1 MRRWLPFLMIACAG
15 IAVLVYN
22 ERHKTDTDAN
32 PRSIL
37 YTVADTGREITRAPA
52 RLTRMSDDDEVR
64 IGNELAQRYSVGL
77 SANDVQVENYI
88 QSVGRKIFPMAHRKL
103 PYQFHYL
110 PDPNLVNAFALPGGH
125 VFVGGGLLRL
135 MDSEDQL
142 AGVLGHE
149 LEHIDQYHCAE
160 RVQVEANAR
169 KWHLEDVGAL
179 AEIPIGLFQMGYSKK
194 QELAADQEGT
204 RLAVQAGYSP
214 IGVIRLFEHFQR
226 LEEEHARHPNDPA
239 DELTGLAWQT
249 LSGYFDSHPLPSER
263 IQQVRTMI
271 NDSSDPRWRSLNE
284 TPMPKAVLT
293 AQGR

>member
-1 MRRWLPFLMIACAG
+1 MRHWLPFIMIACAA

-22 ERHKTDTDAN
+22 ERHKSDADAS

-52 RLTRMSDDDEVR
+52 RLTRISDDDEIR
-64 IGNELAQRYSVGL
+64 IGNELAQRYVVGL

-103 PYQFHYL
+103 PFQFHYL

-125 VFVGGGLLRL
+125 IFVGGGLMRF

-149 LEHIDQYHCAE
+149 IEHVDQYHCAE
-160 RVQVEANAR
+160 RVQLEANAR
-169 KWHLEDVGAL
+169 KWHLEDVGGL
-179 AEIPIGLFQMGYSKK
+179 VEIPITLFQAGYSKK

-214 IGVIRLFEHFQR
+214 IGVIRLFEKFQR
-226 LEEEHARHPNDPA
+226 MEEEHARHPDDPA
-239 DELTGLAWQT
+239 QELTGLAWQT
-249 LSGYFDSHPLPSER
+249 LSGYFESHPLPSER
-263 IQQVRTMI
+263 IQQIRTMI
-271 NDSSDPRWRSLNE
+271 NDSSDPRWRSLHE